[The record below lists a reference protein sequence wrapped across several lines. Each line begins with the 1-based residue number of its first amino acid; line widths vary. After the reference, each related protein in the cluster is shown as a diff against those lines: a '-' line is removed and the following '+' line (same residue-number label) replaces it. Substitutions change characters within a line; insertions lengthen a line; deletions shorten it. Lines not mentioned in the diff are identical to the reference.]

1 GDATLVSPGQSSQT
15 AAQLRSTAGGMVF
28 GGIDFAIPAGTTL
41 NDYQNLSTDYMF
53 TASSCGGR
61 SPRFVIDIDGSTIN
75 VYLGP
80 PPSYTGCPPN
90 LWSNTGDLL
99 TPTSFVDTS
108 NLAGGTFY
116 DPWALAL
123 ARYGTHAVTGVQ
135 LITDSSS
142 FFGGATQ
149 TVLVDNV
156 MINSTTFTFEPK
168 NEGNQ
173 GNQGKFG
180 QCKHGGW
187 RNITSAP
194 AAVAV
199 ATHEI
204 ARGLQDRLERPVV
217 QVAHFRPRPHA
228 GEEEDLVLVLVADP
242 RERALIEE
250 RGRDVALGLGAHAAD
265 PLGEVEAVG

>member
-1 GDATLVSPGQSSQT
+1 MSVKLVQIAVGCVVLLALSLVQGSGASAASNFTLFGDATLVSPGQSSQT

-41 NDYQNLSTDYMF
+41 NDYQNLSTDYLF

-194 AAVAV
+194 GPFRNQGQCVS
-199 ATHEI
+199 HF
-204 ARGLQDRLERPVV
+204 ARGDKHHGEDRGHDGDVEDQD
-217 QVAHFRPRPHA
+217 
-228 GEEEDLVLVLVADP
+228 DD
-242 RERALIEE
+242 
-250 RGRDVALGLGAHAAD
+250 D
-265 PLGEVEAVG
+265 

>member
-1 GDATLVSPGQSSQT
+1 VKLVQIAVGCVALLALSLVQGSGASAASNFTLFGDATLVSPGQSSQT

-90 LWSNTGDLL
+90 VWSNTGDLL

-194 AAVAV
+194 GPFRNQGQCVS
-199 ATHEI
+199 HF
-204 ARGLQDRLERPVV
+204 ARGDKHHGEDRGHDGDDEDQD
-217 QVAHFRPRPHA
+217 
-228 GEEEDLVLVLVADP
+228 DD
-242 RERALIEE
+242 
-250 RGRDVALGLGAHAAD
+250 D
-265 PLGEVEAVG
+265 

>member
-1 GDATLVSPGQSSQT
+1 VKLVQIAVGCVVLLALSLVQGSGASAASNFTLFGDATLVSPGQSSQT

-194 AAVAV
+194 
-199 ATHEI
+199 
-204 ARGLQDRLERPVV
+204 GPFSSL
-217 QVAHFRPRPHA
+217 RPRYDCHRRPSPSIQTQPF
-228 GEEEDLVLVLVADP
+228 VP
-242 RERALIEE
+242 
-250 RGRDVALGLGAHAAD
+250 
-265 PLGEVEAVG
+265 